1 MLIVPPRRDLRLRQ
15 EHLHELPVGPENVN
29 GFPLPYLRERMY
41 REYDR
46 SRSVESIRQFLNIE
60 DVKPPQM
67 G

>member
-1 MLIVPPRRDLRLRQ
+1 MNFLWDLTTSSHAGRVTLF
-15 EHLHELPVGPENVN
+15 ENVN

-41 REYDR
+41 RVYDR
-46 SRSVESIRQFLNIE
+46 SGSVERIRQFLNIE

>member
-1 MLIVPPRRDLRLRQ
+1 
-15 EHLHELPVGPENVN
+15 
-29 GFPLPYLRERMY
+29 MY

-46 SRSVESIRQFLNIE
+46 SRSVERIRQFLNIE